1 MEALSVLVSPVV
13 FAFVREHTVGLP
25 EYDFLSITHSITQ
38 KESSRYFK
46 SIYFT
51 GSTYGDK
58 ERENA
63 IRLPTWRNIMDR
75 LLFNVWGVESSST
88 ALGQVGLVNT

>member
-1 MEALSVLVSPVV
+1 MIHHNAPYIIDIQKKLCFSQSSFKIFPDFTMEALSVLVSPVV

-51 GSTYGDK
+51 
-58 ERENA
+58 
-63 IRLPTWRNIMDR
+63 
-75 LLFNVWGVESSST
+75 
-88 ALGQVGLVNT
+88 

>member
-1 MEALSVLVSPVV
+1 MIHHNAPYMIDKQKKLCFSQSSFKIFPDFTMEALSVLVSPVV

-51 GSTYGDK
+51 
-58 ERENA
+58 
-63 IRLPTWRNIMDR
+63 
-75 LLFNVWGVESSST
+75 
-88 ALGQVGLVNT
+88 